1 MALCMRD
8 SKRFWADQIQAGDGA
23 KQTKQHAWRD
33 VLQQRVACQGKDS
46 RPAFAKEATGE
57 AAAQR
62 DEKQCVD
69 AQVRRSCTEPV
80 SELLYRNSFR
90 WT

>member
-1 MALCMRD
+1 M
-8 SKRFWADQIQAGDGA
+8 
-23 KQTKQHAWRD
+23 
-33 VLQQRVACQGKDS
+33 LQQRVACQGKDS

-62 DEKQCVD
+62 DEKECVD
-69 AQVRRSCTEPV
+69 AQKSRSCREPV
-80 SELLYRNSFR
+80 SELLYRNSIR